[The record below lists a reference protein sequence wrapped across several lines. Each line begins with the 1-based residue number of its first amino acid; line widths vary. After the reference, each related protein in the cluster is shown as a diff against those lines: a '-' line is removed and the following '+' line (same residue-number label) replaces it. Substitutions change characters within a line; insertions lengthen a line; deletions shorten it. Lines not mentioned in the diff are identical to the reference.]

1 MKKKLIA
8 ALVIAMT
15 MGIFAGCG
23 GEEDPASPVAT
34 LNPSPVIIDEPASSE
49 ESAEESAEERICIA
63 VSLRMNG

>member
-49 ESAEESAEERICIA
+49 
-63 VSLRMNG
+63 